1 MSFQRKNIK
10 RNVIEKLMMK
20 KMKQKEID
28 IRNMREE
35 QLTNYLDEIR
45 KKKSYPKKFLHNKK
59 II

>member
-35 QLTNYLDEIR
+35 QLTNYLDEIG
-45 KKKSYPKKFLHNKK
+45 KKKS
-59 II
+59 

>member
-1 MSFQRKNIK
+1 
-10 RNVIEKLMMK
+10 MMK

-35 QLTNYLDEIR
+35 QLTNYLDEIG

>member
-1 MSFQRKNIK
+1 MSFQIKNIK

-35 QLTNYLDEIR
+35 QLTNYLDEIG